1 MGRFSCI
8 RTTLIP
14 ILEASHSISKVL
26 LKSGKDSNSVEINFD
41 FNKLNALF
49 YSSPHDF
56 LNDFSQLRGY
66 HTKVFNKPPIETSQ
80 TVKTSNFCF
89 LFWCR
94 PFLNSL
100 KNLSLIHL
108 YTFCT
113 HNISKKNNS
122 MQKSYLFKLA

>member
-1 MGRFSCI
+1 
-8 RTTLIP
+8 
-14 ILEASHSISKVL
+14 
-26 LKSGKDSNSVEINFD
+26 
-41 FNKLNALF
+41 
-49 YSSPHDF
+49 
-56 LNDFSQLRGY
+56 
-66 HTKVFNKPPIETSQ
+66 
-80 TVKTSNFCF
+80 VKTSNFCF